1 MATRERMPGKTANK
15 YFDVAFFILQRS
27 EMLASVTRHF
37 AGAAIWR
44 AYGLDAS
51 VSYSGILDFDQERR
65 WMGRTSAGWVTASGL
80 ARRIHISIKL
90 NGPP

>member
-51 VSYSGILDFDQERR
+51 VSYSGT
-65 WMGRTSAGWVTASGL
+65 WTSTKSGGGWEG
-80 ARRIHISIKL
+80 H
-90 NGPP
+90 PPDG